1 VDTHALAVLEF
12 ARVVEACA
20 GNALSEPG
28 RDRVLALAP
37 RDDRDWINRE
47 QSRIAAVR
55 GLRASEGG
63 WGPEPV
69 ARLGRALEKLPV
81 SGASWTPA
89 EAQSIAT
96 ALGSA
101 QRTVQSLSDPRRPAA
116 AIATLAPVTAALA
129 PLPALARAIV
139 RVIDADEAVR
149 DDASPL
155 LKRLRRELRGAEQ
168 ELVKLIERVIARL
181 DPHQQVPDASV
192 TIRNGRY
199 VMPIRR
205 EAQRTV
211 GGIVHDTSATGATLF
226 VEPPAAIEASNHI
239 REVEIDAQREVDRLL
254 LELTD
259 LARPHAE
266 EIAASFDALAELD
279 SLHARARFADDLR
292 CGPVTLGEPPGDLVV
307 RDGRHPLLLV
317 QGVEVVPFDLTLS
330 ATERTLLVSGPNTG
344 GKTVLLK
351 AVGLFQ
357 LLLQAGFPVP
367 AAAGTV
373 LPCVDNVFADVG
385 DEQSIEASL
394 STFSAHLRNLRDILV
409 RATAHS
415 LVLIDELGSGTD
427 PSEGAALGAAI
438 LEQLTARGVRTL
450 ATTHLGALKD
460 LPLTVP
466 GIINASLQFDD
477 ARLAPTFRF
486 QQGIPGRSYGLQIA
500 QRLGLPADVIARATA
515 RVPEQEL
522 AVSALLAELER
533 RETELTQRETTLF
546 ADEARSHDHGR
557 RVAERERAVRDRERE
572 VERAARAEARRYLLD
587 ARADVER
594 TIAALRRAA
603 GSDAERAEQE
613 RAARK
618 GLERSAAAH
627 AEALADLD
635 KPDSRIAMDSPVRV
649 PVVGDAVETDSL
661 PGRVGRL
668 LERRD
673 DDAVVAVGSLK
684 LTVPMAS
691 VRRASVERADPVVIP
706 LGEVPDV
713 EVKTEIDLRGVRA
726 GDVDS
731 LLLGSLDSAIRA
743 DLRSVRVIHGK
754 GTGAL
759 REKVTEML
767 GKDVRVKSFRLGA
780 WNEGGAGVTIVEF
793 A

>member
-1 VDTHALAVLEF
+1 
-12 ARVVEACA
+12 
-20 GNALSEPG
+20 
-28 RDRVLALAP
+28 
-37 RDDRDWINRE
+37 
-47 QSRIAAVR
+47 
-55 GLRASEGG
+55 
-63 WGPEPV
+63 
-69 ARLGRALEKLPV
+69 
-81 SGASWTPA
+81 
-89 EAQSIAT
+89 
-96 ALGSA
+96 
-101 QRTVQSLSDPRRPAA
+101 
-116 AIATLAPVTAALA
+116 
-129 PLPALARAIV
+129 
-139 RVIDADEAVR
+139 
-149 DDASPL
+149 
-155 LKRLRRELRGAEQ
+155 
-168 ELVKLIERVIARL
+168 
-181 DPHQQVPDASV
+181 
-192 TIRNGRY
+192 
-199 VMPIRR
+199 MPIRR

-239 REVEIDAQREVDRLL
+239 REMEIGAQREVDRLL

-279 SLHARARFADDLR
+279 SLHARARFADELR
-292 CGPVTLGEPPGDLVV
+292 CGPVTLGEPAGDLVV

-330 ATERTLLVSGPNTG
+330 AGERTLLVSGPNTG

-367 AAAGTV
+367 AAAETV
-373 LPCVDNVFADVG
+373 LPCVDDVFADVG

-394 STFSAHLRNLRDILV
+394 STFSAHLRNLRDILA

-533 RETELTQRETTLF
+533 RETELTQRETTLS
-546 ADEARSHDHGR
+546 ADEARSYDHGR

-594 TIAALRRAA
+594 TIAALRSAA

-618 GLERSAAAH
+618 ALERSVAAH

-673 DDAVVAVGSLK
+673 GDAVVAVGSLK

-691 VRRASVERADPVVIP
+691 VRRASVERADTVVIP

-726 GDVDS
+726 ADVDS

-759 REKVTEML
+759 RERVTEML